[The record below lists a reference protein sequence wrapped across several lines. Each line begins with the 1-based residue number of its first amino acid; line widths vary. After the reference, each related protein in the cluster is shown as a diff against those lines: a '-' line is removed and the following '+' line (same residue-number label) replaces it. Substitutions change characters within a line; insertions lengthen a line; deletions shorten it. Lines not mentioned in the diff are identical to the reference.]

1 MEYDTEARR
10 LLADER
16 RATLVEEA
24 RRVPAGRGR
33 RSRPALPWR
42 RLLRLR
48 PSPAEAGAGRPA
60 PSP

>member
-16 RATLVEEA
+16 CATLAQEA
-24 RRVPAGRGR
+24 RRVHTGRGR
-33 RSRPALPWR
+33 RSRRALPWR
-42 RLLRLR
+42 RLR
-48 PSPAEAGAGRPA
+48 PRTSPAEAGARRPA

>member
-16 RATLVEEA
+16 RAALAQEA

-33 RSRPALPWR
+33 RSRRTPPWR
-42 RLLRLR
+42 RLR
-48 PSPAEAGAGRPA
+48 PRTPPAGVGARRPA